1 MTTLKM
7 LKEYVGSDLGQ
18 PSKMPGYAWG
28 ISANLC
34 KTGGKLAKIEGSVC
48 HKCYALR
55 GNYLYESVIKS
66 HHNRITSYD
75 RDNIAWRDA
84 MIELI
89 RKRISQDSP
98 DEDKYFRIFDA
109 GDIQSVQMLRDWIFI
124 AIQLPDIKFWLPTKE
139 YRIIRAF
146 NEPIPDNM
154 VIRVSSPNIDQTPVA
169 KFTHTST
176 VHSHAKEP
184 VGIICEAYT
193 RDGKCGT
200 CRSCWDHTIRNV
212 SYPQH

>member
-75 RDNIAWRDA
+75 QDNIAWRDA
-84 MIELI
+84 MVELI

-184 VGIICEAYT
+184 VEIGRA
-193 RDGKCGT
+193 
-200 CRSCWDHTIRNV
+200 HV
-212 SYPQH
+212 